1 MATVSKTRYTP
12 EDLLEIRDR
21 PMPEL
26 VDGVLIDRPKG
37 IERDSIAC
45 QIMVLI
51 GNQVAK
57 KNLGVVNGSR
67 CGFQIFEDDPEKVR
81 VSDASFT
88 SRERISRDRLAQ
100 GHARVAPNLIVEV
113 TSLDGSADQLESKIN
128 DYLTAGVMLIW
139 VVYPISQTVIVHRA
153 NGSLNRL
160 QANDILDGGDVL
172 PGFEVEVSRLFP

>member
-1 MATVSKTRYTP
+1 
-12 EDLLEIRDR
+12 
-21 PMPEL
+21 MPEL

-51 GNQVAK
+51 GNHVVNK
-57 KNLGVVNGSR
+57 KLGVVNGSR
-67 CGFQIFEDDPEKVR
+67 CGFQIFEGDPEKVR

-113 TSLDGSADQLESKIN
+113 TSLDGSADQLESKLN
-128 DYLTAGVMLIW
+128 DYLSAGVLLIW

-153 NGSLNRL
+153 NGLLNRL
-160 QANDILDGGDVL
+160 QANEILDGGDVL
-172 PGFEVEVSRLFP
+172 PGFEVEVSQLFA